1 MKFWARNDKYN
12 WICNYS
18 ANKGGKGLNNTGKG
32 ATVLLIYLLTFGVNT
47 NACKRPGDRSQL
59 HRWKL
64 LIQGGGNTHKKKGV
78 DRTPF

>member
-47 NACKRPGDRSQL
+47 NACKTRRPVSITPMETFDTG
-59 HRWKL
+59 RW
-64 LIQGGGNTHKKKGV
+64 
-78 DRTPF
+78 